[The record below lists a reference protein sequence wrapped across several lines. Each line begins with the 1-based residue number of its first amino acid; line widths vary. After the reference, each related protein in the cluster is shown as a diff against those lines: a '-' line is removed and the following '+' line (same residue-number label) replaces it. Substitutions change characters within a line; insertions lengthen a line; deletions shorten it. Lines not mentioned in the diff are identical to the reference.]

1 MKKRKNLIIAV
12 ALLSVF
18 MSGCITITDGDA
30 PTNSEKNKKQQEA
43 TKEPKKE
50 KATEQPEE
58 TTIPEELANLGIE
71 PGKMLKDATG
81 NFRLSRIAEEI
92 DISDY
97 AYDYYKCYFK
107 SDDEIHFIVNF
118 TYKTTTKIAV
128 IGGMLDVCTTEYV
141 DGEELSA
148 KEIGRGYLLVEKFLD
163 VETGKEVE
171 FDD

>member
-1 MKKRKNLIIAV
+1 MQKRTKIIIGIVV
-12 ALLSVF
+12 ALVILS
-18 MSGCITITDGDA
+18 CITPKDEDTTTISDNT
-30 PTNSEKNKKQQEA
+30 TEQQEA

-81 NFRLSRIAEEI
+81 NFRLSRISEEI

-141 DGEELSA
+141 DDEELSA

-163 VETGKEVE
+163 VETGKEIE